1 MIKIELSK
9 LKKIPIISWTCYGMA
24 VLDGMLGFLNIRTSV
39 ALFNKAMYEYNLSM
53 GFHFGNDQFD
63 VTPADILS
71 IFQSVLVWIIIGN
84 VMYYL
89 YIISNKD
96 CSESD

>member
-1 MIKIELSK
+1 MKKITSLK
-9 LKKIPIISWTCYGMA
+9 FKKIPIISWICYVMA
-24 VLDGMLGFLNIRTSV
+24 VLDGILGFLNIRTSV
-39 ALFNKAMYEYNLSM
+39 ALFNKCMYEYNLSM

-71 IFQSVLVWIIIGN
+71 MFQSVLIWIIIGN
-84 VMYYL
+84 VMQYL

-96 CSESD
+96 CSER